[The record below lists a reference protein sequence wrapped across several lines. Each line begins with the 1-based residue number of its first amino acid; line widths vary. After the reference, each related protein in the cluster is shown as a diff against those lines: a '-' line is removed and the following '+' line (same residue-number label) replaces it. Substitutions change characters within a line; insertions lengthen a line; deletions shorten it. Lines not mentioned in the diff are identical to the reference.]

1 MRLRKSYIGLIVLAA
16 LFGLLGLYNY
26 VIQPMLLE
34 KFIRGAEQPPEVIS
48 AEAARTEQRIAAI
61 TAVGSVQAIN
71 GVDVAAEVGGVVRDI
86 AFASGQAVAKGAVI
100 LRLDTTSEEADIR
113 LYQATLKNAQQNL
126 DRAVSLVGKGFVSQA
141 NVDNAIA
148 ARDQAQAQLQR
159 ARADLQKK
167 VIRAPFA
174 GRLGIR
180 QVDLGQY
187 VSPGTAIVT
196 LQAVDPIYVT
206 FFVPEQ
212 KLRAL
217 RGGQKIEA
225 RTDAAPGRVF
235 GGTITSIDARIDE
248 ATRNIRVQATLPNP
262 DGALTPGMFVNV
274 AAIGQ
279 SVESV
284 VTVPETA
291 ISYSLYGDSV
301 FVLTPLANQM
311 SEKPAGQI
319 HAVERRTV
327 TPGEVEGGRVAIV
340 SGLRA
345 GELVATAGLIKLRDG
360 GKAVI
365 SNRIPLTPT
374 PDKLP
379 NY

>member
-34 KFIRGAEQPPEVIS
+34 KFIRGAEQPPAVIS
-48 AEAARTEQRIAAI
+48 AEVARTEQRIAAI

-71 GVDVAAEVGGVVRDI
+71 GVDVAAEVGGVVREI

-180 QVDLGQY
+180 QVDLGHY

-217 RGGQKIEA
+217 RSGQKIEA
-225 RTDAAPGRVF
+225 RTDAVPGRVF

-248 ATRNIRVQATLPNP
+248 ATRNIRVQATLPNA

-279 SVESV
+279 SIESV

-301 FVLTPLANQM
+301 FVLTPVANQM
-311 SEKPAGQI
+311 SDKPAGQI
-319 HAVERRTV
+319 HAVERRNV

-365 SNRIPLTPT
+365 SNRIALTPT